1 MEHVGKKTEVLLKG
15 HHEVSLVEKHIL
27 NLVSISSSE
36 GDENYRETEHVLM
49 LM

>member
-15 HHEVSLVEKHIL
+15 HEDSLVEKHIL